1 MKELFEKAVED
12 SKNLPEKPSND
23 TLLTLY
29 SLYKQSVEGDNN
41 NEPPANPFDFVSRA
55 KYDAW
60 MSQKGKTQEE
70 AMSEYIALVEKLKS

>member
-12 SKNLPEKPSND
+12 SKNLPEKHSND

-29 SLYKQSVEGDNN
+29 YLYKQSVEGDNN